1 MTAAP
6 IGFIGVGVMGSAIA
20 HRLLDAGYELSIYNR
35 SSHRLLPLLDKGAT
49 ALPTP
54 AEVAHR
60 CEHIVSCLLD
70 TAAVEDVCFGPAGLV
85 DALRPGHVLVEHAT
99 FSAATARRIAAG
111 AEARGAHFLDAPIT
125 GGPEGATAGTLTTMV
140 GGAARALETVSGLLA
155 HYTNEI
161 LHVGES
167 GRGLELKLV
176 NQLLVSCHLVAAA
189 EASVLIDSL
198 RLPPDISQQALM
210 SGWAASTMLAHVL
223 PRAAVDD
230 YTSRGATIGGLIEV
244 QRLVADLAR
253 DHRLDLRLFAAT
265 RSIFAQA
272 TSAGLAEYDPA
283 ALTHN
288 YRHSRAATSAD
299 AEVAT

>member
-1 MTAAP
+1 M
-6 IGFIGVGVMGSAIA
+6 
-20 HRLLDAGYELSIYNR
+20 
-35 SSHRLLPLLDKGAT
+35 
-49 ALPTP
+49 
-54 AEVAHR
+54 AHR

-70 TAAVEDVCFGPAGLV
+70 TAAVEDVCFGSTGLV
-85 DALRPGHVLVEHAT
+85 EALGPGHVLVEHAT
-99 FSAATARRIAAG
+99 FSAATARRVAAG
-111 AEARGAHFLDAPIT
+111 AQARGAHFLDAPIT

-140 GGAARALETVSGLLA
+140 GGSARALETVSDLLA

-198 RLPPDISQQALM
+198 RLPPDISRQALM
-210 SGWAASTMLAHVL
+210 SGWAASTMLARVL
-223 PRAAVDD
+223 PRAAVGD

-253 DHRLDLRLFAAT
+253 DHQLDLRLFAAT

-272 TSAGLAEYDPA
+272 ISAGLAEDDPA
-283 ALTHN
+283 ALTQN
-288 YRHSRAATSAD
+288 YRHEYRHSTAAASAD
-299 AEVAT
+299 ADAAT